1 MYYICLKKYNY
12 TIKQYIA
19 INMKDIKKQS
29 QQYKKPV
36 IHSRL
41 SGPLVFSAFKILST
55 DTELKNNLKVSLF
68 SNKLHQFHKLL
79 INLCI
84 PAMILYFCSNILT
97 KRKSSE

>member
-1 MYYICLKKYNY
+1 
-12 TIKQYIA
+12 
-19 INMKDIKKQS
+19 MKDIKKTVS
-29 QQYKKPV
+29 AVLKKTV
-36 IHSRL
+36 IHSRR

-84 PAMILYFCSNILT
+84 PAMILYICSNILT

>member
-1 MYYICLKKYNY
+1 
-12 TIKQYIA
+12 
-19 INMKDIKKQS
+19 MKDIKNS
-29 QQYKKPV
+29 LSSTKKTV
-36 IHSRL
+36 IHSRR

-55 DTELKNNLKVSLF
+55 DKEFKNNLKVSLF